1 MCMAMDL
8 LKWSV
13 LLEHVSGECSLS
25 IGGVRGARR
34 SGGSSHAGRFDV
46 WSSPP
51 PPDLWLGWAMGPVH
65 CFSLD
70 RATTC
75 AAHRPCGPSVL
86 FLNAHALHS
95 FCRRRV
101 YLW

>member
-46 WSSPP
+46 WSPP
-51 PPDLWLGWAMGPVH
+51 PPGFMAGLGHG
-65 CFSLD
+65 S
-70 RATTC
+70 C
-75 AAHRPCGPSVL
+75 AL
-86 FLNAHALHS
+86 FFA
-95 FCRRRV
+95 
-101 YLW
+101 